1 MPELNSK
8 VPCSSRREVIVG
20 MPTGFDPKL
29 AARLSKLGP
38 VAVPRPAAK
47 IPAKV
52 YIRHG
57 FEAF

>member
-1 MPELNSK
+1 
-8 VPCSSRREVIVG
+8 

-52 YIRHG
+52 YIYVMDWKLFG
-57 FEAF
+57 SGGQTVNE